1 MCKDTQIKGEM
12 MKMKKLLAA
21 MLACAMLAS
30 FAACSSSEDK
40 PAAYNKPAETTE
52 KTEDKK
58 EETKKDDT
66 TAADLPAIGVTI
78 YKYDDNF
85 MTYTRKA
92 MENAAKDVAVFNLN
106 DSQNDQTKQLEQIDV
121 LINQGVKALIIN
133 LVDPSNAPVVAEK
146 AKAAN
151 IPVVFVNKEYPEGTD
166 KIDYDKCVYVG
177 TTSEESGI
185 IQGQLILD
193 AWNANKETWDK
204 NGDGKLQY
212 VMLMGEVGHPDAE
225 ARTKYSIQTLNDN
238 GVETQ
243 ELANQSATWDTAKA
257 KDLMDTWLVKFPT
270 EIEAVICNNDGM
282 AMGAIESLK
291 GAGYF
296 ADGKYMPVFGVDA
309 LPEALDLIEAGEMAG
324 TVLNDPLNQGKACV
338 ELAANY
344 AAGKD
349 PLEGTSWK
357 LDETKAVRVPYQA
370 ITIDNLDVAR
380 EAYGN

>member
-1 MCKDTQIKGEM
+1 MK

-30 FAACSSSEDK
+30 FAACSSNEDK
-40 PAAYNKPAETTE
+40 PAADANKGNS
-52 KTEDKK
+52 
-58 EETKKDDT
+58 
-66 TAADLPAIGVTI
+66 ADLPTIGVTI

-92 MENAAKDVAVFNLN
+92 MENAANGVASLNLN

-121 LINQGVKALIIN
+121 LINQGVKALIVN

-151 IPVVFVNKEYPEGTD
+151 IPVVFVNKEYPDGTD
-166 KIDYDKCVYVG
+166 KLDYDKCVYVG

-193 AWNANKETWDK
+193 AWNANKDAWDK

-225 ARTKYSIQTLNDN
+225 ARTEYSIKTLNDN
-238 GVETQ
+238 GVETE

-296 ADGKYMPVFGVDA
+296 SDGKYMPVFGVDA
-309 LPEALDLIEAGEMAG
+309 LPEALDLIEAGEMTG
-324 TVLNDPLNQGKACV
+324 TVLNDPLNQGKACI
-338 ELAANY
+338 ELAVNY

-349 PLEGTSWK
+349 PLEGTSWT
-357 LDETKAVRVPYQA
+357 LDDTKAVRVPYQP
-370 ITIDNLDVAR
+370 ITTDNLDVAR
-380 EAYGN
+380 EAYGG

>member
-40 PAAYNKPAETTE
+40 PAADNKPAETTE

-92 MENAAKDVAVFNLN
+92 MENAAKDVAVLNLN

-257 KDLMDTWLVKFPT
+257 KDLMIHGLLNSQLKLKQLSATTTVWQWALLNPSKAPATLPT
-270 EIEAVICNNDGM
+270 ASICLYS
-282 AMGAIESLK
+282 ALTLCQKPSTLLK
-291 GAGYF
+291 LA
-296 ADGKYMPVFGVDA
+296 KWPVLF
-309 LPEALDLIEAGEMAG
+309 
-324 TVLNDPLNQGKACV
+324 
-338 ELAANY
+338 
-344 AAGKD
+344 
-349 PLEGTSWK
+349 
-357 LDETKAVRVPYQA
+357 
-370 ITIDNLDVAR
+370 
-380 EAYGN
+380 